1 MPSYKAW
8 SIAQLQQR
16 VASLQ
21 GRFAALKSLT
31 ARHPRGSREW
41 RRAHDEG
48 IAVQNELRKL
58 EDEFGRRH

>member
-1 MPSYKAW
+1 M

-16 VASLQ
+16 VANLQ
-21 GRFAALKSLT
+21 DRFAELKSLT
-31 ARHPRGSREW
+31 ARHPRGGREW

-58 EDEFGRRH
+58 EDEPGRRH

>member
-1 MPSYKAW
+1 MPNYKTW

-16 VASLQ
+16 VANLQ
-21 GRFAALKSLT
+21 GRFAELKSLT
-31 ARHPRGSREW
+31 ARHPRGGREW

-58 EDEFGRRH
+58 EDELGMRH